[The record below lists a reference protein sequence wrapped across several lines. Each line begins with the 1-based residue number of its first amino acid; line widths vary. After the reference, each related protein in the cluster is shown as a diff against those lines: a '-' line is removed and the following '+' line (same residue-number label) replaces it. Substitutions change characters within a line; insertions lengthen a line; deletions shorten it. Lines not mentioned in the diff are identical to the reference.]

1 MACNSAT
8 KFLGDAGIC
17 LFSLHVDDLAMSASD
32 LAAQEIKQRFRE
44 TILALGGGKAS
55 LEVEMTLMLV
65 DSDSSN
71 RPTSRRRWRTLMV
84 IDLNPSDRPTSR
96 RSRDELMERDS
107 VDTPKRSSKRLAE
120 RARQEALQ
128 QQKIAHGG
136 HEVGDTQ
143 EDPLLILYDEEKEV
157 TVQLPPKSETFSP
170 VNPDYDSDYQEFLT
184 EFLVDESLTDTPPT
198 PPYMVKSG
206 ANSPIV
212 PTTVPGFDPPSP
224 PS

>member
-1 MACNSAT
+1 MVASAT
-8 KFLGDAGIC
+8 QMGEEKPRG
-17 LFSLHVDDLAMSASD
+17 
-32 LAAQEIKQRFRE
+32 
-44 TILALGGGKAS
+44 
-55 LEVEMTLMLV
+55 TLMLI
-65 DSDSSN
+65 DLNSSDRS
-71 RPTSRRRWRTLMV
+71 TSRRRWR
-84 IDLNPSDRPTSR
+84 
-96 RSRDELMERDS
+96 ERDS

-128 QQKIAHGG
+128 QRKIAHGG

-143 EDPLLILYDEEKEV
+143 EDPLLILSDEEKEV

-184 EFLVDESLTDTPPT
+184 EFLADESLTDTPPT

-212 PTTVPGFDPPSP
+212 PTTAPGFDPPSP